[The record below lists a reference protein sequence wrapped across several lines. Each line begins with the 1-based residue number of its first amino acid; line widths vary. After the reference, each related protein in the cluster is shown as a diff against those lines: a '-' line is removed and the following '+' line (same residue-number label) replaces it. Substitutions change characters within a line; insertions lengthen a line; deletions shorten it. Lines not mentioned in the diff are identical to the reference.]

1 MKTLQ
6 QLLSH
11 YGKSDYYGFHMPGH
25 KRNIDLMGTAL
36 PYEIDIT
43 ELEEFDDL
51 HHASGIILAAQK
63 RAARLYHAE
72 ETHFLVNGSTAGNLS
87 AVMACTHLGDKILV
101 ARNCHKS
108 IYNAIYLQEIQPI
121 YIYPKFNKE
130 LQLNGEITSQ
140 DVAKAL
146 RENPDIRAVVIV
158 SPTYDGVISD
168 VTAIAEI
175 AHQYKIPLIVD
186 EAHGAHFGFDDYFA
200 HNANDKGAD
209 LVIHSIHK
217 TLPALTQTALL
228 HINGTIVDKKRVR
241 FYLQMFQSSS
251 PSYVLMAS
259 IDATMDLLENRRIEV
274 FEVYVKQLKNCR
286 KKLQKL
292 EHLRLIET
300 EHYDRSKIIISVSHT
315 NITSKELYDRLLR
328 EYHLQMEMAAGTY
341 IVAMTSIG
349 DTNKGFER
357 LITALTEID
366 LELENKENKAQI
378 SGELPKLE
386 IVYTS
391 AQMSR
396 ISDELVQDYSGEYI
410 ATQYKYLYPPGI
422 PIVVPGEKVTPEV
435 MTLLRAYEKA
445 GFAIEEC

>member
-1 MKTLQ
+1 
-6 QLLSH
+6 
-11 YGKSDYYGFHMPGH
+11 MPGH

-130 LQLNGEITSQ
+130 LQLNGEVTSQ
-140 DVAKAL
+140 EVAKAL

-259 IDATMDLLENRRIEV
+259 IDATMDLLENRRVEV